1 MICKQADC
9 QHLAIGCY
17 RSILLFVVMIYK
29 QADCRP
35 LVIEGYTFYTIE
47 SWVKKRMT
55 LVLNEFILDVEA
67 ACGDV
72 DDIWMQ
78 WSPLASIWSL
88 ELVDIHGFDTEAS
101 TASMSSCHSRQLPDL
116 VVLLSLG
123 HGNKNVRLCRRWEHR
138 CASRRMR
145 GGGWNRSRAAWWR
158 AWCILS
164 VRVRE
169 SS

>member
-1 MICKQADC
+1 M
-9 QHLAIGCY
+9 G
-17 RSILLFVVMIYK
+17 
-29 QADCRP
+29 
-35 LVIEGYTFYTIE
+35 
-47 SWVKKRMT
+47 KKKNVPR
-55 LVLNEFILDVEA
+55 LKRVHLDVEA

-145 GGGWNRSRAAWWR
+145 GGGWNRSQAAWWR